1 MVSRI
6 ASRVTRVLARVD
18 AHDSDA
24 LYAGVKAI
32 HWETYVAKGSTIAVS
47 AGGGNEALRNTQ
59 FVALKVK
66 DAVCDRLRVMNGERP
81 DVSFS

>member
-1 MVSRI
+1 MFVLLKEASLFFGGKAEGYRVCLWSRI

-18 AHDSDA
+18 VHDSDA

-47 AGGGNEALRNTQ
+47 ARGGNEALRNT
-59 FVALKVK
+59 
-66 DAVCDRLRVMNGERP
+66 
-81 DVSFS
+81 